1 MNPLARSLLF
11 VPGDRPDRY
20 ARAVASGAHAVI
32 LDLEDA
38 VAPAAKAQARAEV
51 VAWLAQGGQGIVRIN
66 AADTEWYHEDVQAL
80 QGLEGGEG
88 LPGSEGQGLHGRPGQ
103 QGPGRQVPGQQ
114 GQAQQGQAQQGAPG
128 AGVML
133 PKADAATVAQTVQAL
148 PGRPIITLLE
158 TVRGYM
164 DLHKMARLP
173 GVARIAF
180 GSVDFAVDSGIA
192 DEGDA
197 MTAIRTEIVLACRHA
212 GLAAPIDGVSLEF
225 NDPEQ
230 MQADA
235 RRARQLGFGGK
246 LCIHPRQVAA
256 VNAAFQPTP
265 SEQDWA
271 RRVLAAFD
279 ASHGAAT
286 ALDGKMIDKPVV
298 ERARRIAAE
307 SRGAAMA

>member
-20 ARAVASGAHAVI
+20 ARAVASGAHVVI

-38 VAPAAKAQARAEV
+38 VAPAAKAQARADV
-51 VAWLAQGGQGIVRIN
+51 AAWLAQGGQGIVRIN
-66 AADTEWYHEDVQAL
+66 AADTEWYQEDVRA
-80 QGLEGGEG
+80 
-88 LPGSEGQGLHGRPGQ
+88 LHGLRGQQEQLGQ
-103 QGPGRQVPGQQ
+103 QGLQGQQ
-114 GQAQQGQAQQGAPG
+114 GQQEQQGQQGLQAQQGAPG
-128 AGVML
+128 AAVML

-148 PGRPIITLLE
+148 PGRPIIALLE

-246 LCIHPRQVAA
+246 LCIHPRQVGA
-256 VNAAFQPTP
+256 VNAAFLPTAD
-265 SEQDWA
+265 EQDWA

>member
-20 ARAVASGAHAVI
+20 ARAAASGAHAVI

-38 VAPAAKAQARAEV
+38 VAPAAKAQARADV
-51 VAWLAQGGQGIVRIN
+51 AAWLAQGGQGIVRIN
-66 AADTEWYHEDVQAL
+66 AADTEWYQEDVRALHGL
-80 QGLEGGEG
+80 QGQQEQL
-88 LPGSEGQGLHGRPGQ
+88 GQ
-103 QGPGRQVPGQQ
+103 QGLQGQQ
-114 GQAQQGQAQQGAPG
+114 GQQGQQEQQGQHGLQALQGAPG
-128 AGVML
+128 AAVML

-148 PGRPIITLLE
+148 PGRPIIALLE

-246 LCIHPRQVAA
+246 LCIHPRQVGA
-256 VNAAFQPTP
+256 VNAAFLPTAD
-265 SEQDWA
+265 EQDWA

>member
-20 ARAVASGAHAVI
+20 ARAAASGAHAVI

-38 VAPAAKAQARAEV
+38 VAPAAKAQARADV
-51 VAWLAQGGQGIVRIN
+51 AAWLAQGGQGIVRIN
-66 AADTEWYHEDVQAL
+66 AADTEWYQEDVRALHGL
-80 QGLEGGEG
+80 QG
-88 LPGSEGQGLHGRPGQ
+88 Q
-103 QGPGRQVPGQQ
+103 QEQQ
-114 GQAQQGQAQQGAPG
+114 GQHGLQVQQGAPG
-128 AGVML
+128 AAVML

-148 PGRPIITLLE
+148 PGRPIISLLE

-246 LCIHPRQVAA
+246 LCIHPRQVGA
-256 VNAAFQPTP
+256 VNAAFLPTAD
-265 SEQDWA
+265 EQDWA

>member
-20 ARAVASGAHAVI
+20 ARAVASGAHVVI

-38 VAPAAKAQARAEV
+38 VAPAAKAQARADV
-51 VAWLAQGGQGIVRIN
+51 AAWLAQGGHGIVRIN
-66 AADTEWYHEDVQAL
+66 AADTEWYQEDVRALHGL
-80 QGLEGGEG
+80 QGQQEQL
-88 LPGSEGQGLHGRPGQ
+88 GQ
-103 QGPGRQVPGQQ
+103 QGL
-114 GQAQQGQAQQGAPG
+114 QALQGAPG
-128 AGVML
+128 AAVML

-148 PGRPIITLLE
+148 PGRPIIALLE

-246 LCIHPRQVAA
+246 LCIHPRQVGA
-256 VNAAFQPTP
+256 VNAAFLPTAD
-265 SEQDWA
+265 EQDWA

-279 ASHGAAT
+279 ASHGAVT

>member
-20 ARAVASGAHAVI
+20 ARAVASGAHVVI

-38 VAPAAKAQARAEV
+38 VAPAAKAQARADV
-51 VAWLAQGGQGIVRIN
+51 AAWLAQGGHGIVRIN
-66 AADTEWYHEDVQAL
+66 AADTEWYQEDVRALHGL
-80 QGLEGGEG
+80 QGQQEQQE
-88 LPGSEGQGLHGRPGQ
+88 QQGQ
-103 QGPGRQVPGQQ
+103 QGL
-114 GQAQQGQAQQGAPG
+114 QALQAQQGAPG
-128 AGVML
+128 AAVML

-148 PGRPIITLLE
+148 PGRPIIALLE

-246 LCIHPRQVAA
+246 LCIHPRQVGA
-256 VNAAFQPTP
+256 VNAAFLPTAD
-265 SEQDWA
+265 EQDWA